1 MPSPMPSLRESGRKH
16 GDPACWGHTPSQ
28 NAAFFRRLDEARHC
42 DQKWGSNL
50 DAPAVLGFAE
60 TMQSFCN
67 GHGRRLGEA
76 ELTGACR
83 AAQLNIL
90 RIGGW
95 NMCKNTEWIYCAARG
110 RLAHG
115 SGGSS
120 GGDLIFSLAPKDLD
134 LAPFYQKGGTGTPQ
148 GDGYYS
154 ENDIYY
160 LEACVL
166 NEICANRR
174 ELFSVERGARFRCE
188 YDPAGHKGMQE
199 ALLQWEREDA
209 PARCTG
215 WECEVYRGVR

>member
-1 MPSPMPSLRESGRKH
+1 MLLVGRTSAAISSSIDSSRESSVCRLLRRVPTRGATGRPMAH
-16 GDPACWGHTPSQ
+16 
-28 NAAFFRRLDEARHC
+28 
-42 DQKWGSNL
+42 
-50 DAPAVLGFAE
+50 
-60 TMQSFCN
+60 M
-67 GHGRRLGEA
+67 
-76 ELTGACR
+76 
-83 AAQLNIL
+83 NIL

>member
-1 MPSPMPSLRESGRKH
+1 M
-16 GDPACWGHTPSQ
+16 
-28 NAAFFRRLDEARHC
+28 
-42 DQKWGSNL
+42 
-50 DAPAVLGFAE
+50 
-60 TMQSFCN
+60 
-67 GHGRRLGEA
+67 
-76 ELTGACR
+76 
-83 AAQLNIL
+83 
-90 RIGGW
+90 
-95 NMCKNTEWIYCAARG
+95 
-110 RLAHG
+110 
-115 SGGSS
+115 
-120 GGDLIFSLAPKDLD
+120 IFSLAPKDLD

-188 YDPAGHKGMQE
+188 YDPTGHKGMQE